1 MRDLLKNIF
10 NNADF
15 NVIEEVQL
23 VNEKTF
29 LAISRIDCK
38 VNYYLVV
45 FIKENVKNFLEEADY
60 SAFLE
65 YMKNEVFYNSNM
77 EKNFSLLVCL
87 NYNKEIDVEM
97 QKDIYEIEENPY
109 DFKKYV
115 LIYSD
120 EQVQMLSKEL
130 LLPKYR
136 MLIPVEG
143 IKNVLNKILIDNA
156 RFYNFKNYMNDT
168 VYDLITKIFIKLP
181 FLSTEIGKEKQME
194 NLQEKIKNKLDEE
207 LNELK
212 KDCITYG
219 NLLEE
224 DEEEQI
230 LKKIYAK
237 GGIII
242 D

>member
-10 NNADF
+10 NDASF

-29 LAISRIDCK
+29 LAISSIDCK

-45 FIKENVKNFLEEADY
+45 FIQETVKTFLEEADF
-60 SAFLE
+60 SSFFE
-65 YMKNEVFYNSNM
+65 YMKNQDFYNSNM

-87 NYNKEIDVEM
+87 NCNKEIDLEM

-115 LIYSD
+115 LVYSD
-120 EQVQMLSKEL
+120 EQVQMLNKEL
-130 LLPKYR
+130 LSPEYR

-143 IKNVLNKILIDNA
+143 IKNVLNKILLDNV
-156 RFYNFKNYMNDT
+156 RFYNFKNHMNDI

-181 FLSTEIGKEKQME
+181 FLSTEIGKEKQMG

-207 LNELK
+207 LNELTR
-212 KDCITYG
+212 DCITYG
-219 NLLEE
+219 KLLEE
-224 DEEEQI
+224 NEEEQI

-237 GGIII
+237 GGISI

>member
-10 NNADF
+10 NDASF

-29 LAISRIDCK
+29 LAISSIDCK

-45 FIKENVKNFLEEADY
+45 FIQENMKTFLEEADF
-60 SAFLE
+60 STFFE
-65 YMKNEVFYNSNM
+65 YMKNQDFYNSNM

-87 NYNKEIDVEM
+87 NCNKEIDLEM

-115 LIYSD
+115 LVYSD
-120 EQVQMLSKEL
+120 EQVQMLNNEL
-130 LLPKYR
+130 LSSEYR

-143 IKNVLNKILIDNA
+143 IKNVLNKILLDNV
-156 RFYNFKNYMNDT
+156 RFYNFKNYMNDF

-181 FLSTEIGKEKQME
+181 FLSTEIGKEKQIG
-194 NLQEKIKNKLDEE
+194 NLQEKIKNNLDEE
-207 LNELK
+207 LNELTI
-212 KDCITYG
+212 DFITYEK
-219 NLLEE
+219 LLEE
-224 DEEEQI
+224 NEEEQI

-237 GGIII
+237 GGISI

>member
-29 LAISRIDCK
+29 LAISSIDCK

-45 FIKENVKNFLEEADY
+45 FIQENVKTFLEEADF

-65 YMKNEVFYNSNM
+65 YMKNEEFYNSNM

-130 LLPKYR
+130 LSPEYR

-224 DEEEQI
+224 DEEEKI

-237 GGIII
+237 GDIII

>member
-1 MRDLLKNIF
+1 
-10 NNADF
+10 
-15 NVIEEVQL
+15 
-23 VNEKTF
+23 
-29 LAISRIDCK
+29 
-38 VNYYLVV
+38 
-45 FIKENVKNFLEEADY
+45 
-60 SAFLE
+60 
-65 YMKNEVFYNSNM
+65 MKNEEFYNSNM

-130 LLPKYR
+130 LSPEYR

-181 FLSTEIGKEKQME
+181 F
-194 NLQEKIKNKLDEE
+194 
-207 LNELK
+207 
-212 KDCITYG
+212 
-219 NLLEE
+219 
-224 DEEEQI
+224 
-230 LKKIYAK
+230 
-237 GGIII
+237 
-242 D
+242 